1 MASGIRP
8 RHTRSNQMKEV
19 RKEDLSNVQGGSE
32 QAGTLVDTL
41 PYQGP
46 APTAMTIS
54 DGPLLPPAL
63 PQKQVES

>member
-1 MASGIRP
+1 
-8 RHTRSNQMKEV
+8 MKEV

-54 DGPLLPPAL
+54 DGPLLPPTL